1 MRHLRRYVPK
11 EVLQAAPELE
21 ELWKQKAGQ
30 QIGPYM
36 TKAKKMLLQAGLTE
50 DQVVA
55 KVVDGSRSA
64 ANDIVKEAK
73 KRQFGTIV
81 LGRRGESGSKEFLMG
96 SVASKVLEA
105 ADDMTV
111 MIVQ

>member
-1 MRHLRRYVPK
+1 MK
-11 EVLQAAPELE
+11 
-21 ELWKQKAGQ
+21 KARE
-30 QIGPYM
+30 
-36 TKAKKMLLQAGLTE
+36 MLLQAGLAET
-50 DQVVA
+50 QVA
-55 KVVDGSRSA
+55 TKVVDGSRSA

-73 KRQFGTIV
+73 KRRFGTIV

-96 SVASKVLEA
+96 CVAGKVLEA